1 MWRCLPEARFEP
13 ARRHCVALLLAGCVL
28 GARAE
33 PPPAEMSR
41 INRLIDAVAQ
51 HGDLK
56 FIRNGKEYTAAQA
69 ADFLR
74 GKLKWR
80 IEKVNSMQDFMVEVG
95 TRSTT
100 SGEVYQVRLG
110 DGRTM
115 PSAEFLAQELRRIEK
130 KR

>member
-1 MWRCLPEARFEP
+1 MSACRLD
-13 ARRHCVALLLAGCVL
+13 RRRCVALVLAGGCSGV
-28 GARAE
+28 RAE
-33 PPPAEMSR
+33 PAPAEMAR

-51 HGDLK
+51 RADLK

-69 ADFLR
+69 GDFLR

-80 IEKVNSMQDFMVEVG
+80 IEKVNTVQDFIVDVG

-100 SGEVYQVRLG
+100 SGEAYLVRLG
-110 DGRTM
+110 DGRTL
-115 PSAEFLAQELRRIEK
+115 PSAQFLMQELRRLEK

>member
-1 MWRCLPEARFEP
+1 MSRCPPETLRQRG
-13 ARRHCVALLLAGCVL
+13 RRACLGLLLAGCT
-28 GARAE
+28 AWSRAE
-33 PPPAEMSR
+33 PPPAELAR

-69 ADFLR
+69 GDFLR

-80 IEKVNSMQDFMVEVG
+80 IEKVATMQDFIAEVG

-100 SGEVYQVRLG
+100 TGEAYLVRLG
-110 DGRTM
+110 DGRTL
-115 PSAEFLAQELRRIEK
+115 PSAEFLGQELRRIEK